1 MGGFIMTYRAT
12 RRAGATRAIGGAL
25 LASTALTVAAPAGAQ
40 AAQSVLAAPTDP
52 APAQAENARVSA
64 TQDSPADIIV
74 TATKRSERLQDV
86 PISIQALSTATLE
99 QHQVAAFDDY
109 AKLLPSVSYQSFGPG
124 QSQLFFRG
132 ISSAGDGLHAGSL
145 PTSGLYLDEVPL
157 TTIANNVD
165 LHVYDLERVEA
176 LSGPQGTLFGASS
189 LSGTLRLITNK
200 PDTSKFSAGYDL
212 QGNKFGDGN
221 KGGLAEGYVN
231 VPLSDRAAIR
241 LVGFYEHD
249 GGYIDNVAQTRTY
262 QRPRTIQDP
271 AVPDDPNATIVVN
284 SPLTVNNA
292 RYVKKDFNDVDTY
305 GGRAALKYDIDDNW
319 TATPSIVYQHQRTHG
334 AFLFDPKRG
343 DLKVSDFSPDRTSDE
358 WYQAALTIQGK
369 LANWDVVYAGGYF
382 DRKVDTVADYSYYTV
397 AYDASA
403 DYTYFNTPDGTA
415 IDPTQTYHTNDRY
428 TKQTHELRVS
438 SPSTDR
444 LRLVIGGFFQRQTN
458 INVADYIIPGLSGSV
473 QQSQVPGAGNI
484 DDIYYTHVKRID
496 RDYAMFGEAA
506 FDILPNL
513 TLNAGIRGFIAKNT
527 LAGFSGFASA
537 NSCGGLAAD
546 CPNIAKRHLDDG
558 ETHKLNLTWKIDR
571 DHMVYATYSTGFRP
585 GGSNRKPTI
594 RAYNADTLSNY
605 EVGFKTS
612 WLNHHLRINGAIFME
627 DWKKLQYG
635 LSPLGAV
642 GVTYTYNAGNARVK
656 GVEGDISWRLGD
668 HLTLSGAGTYID
680 AKLRT
685 NFCNLDADNNIL
697 PDCLVAAGDVS
708 ASKGTRLPIQ
718 PKLKVNGTARY
729 DMAFGDVKAF
739 LQGVV
744 LHQSGTRTYLADNDA
759 AILGPTK
766 GFTTFDF
773 SGGLARNNITLEL
786 FIQNAFDKRGIL
798 SKNTVCVPD
807 YCGAYA
813 RSYPV
818 KPQIFGIKVGQRF

>member
-1 MGGFIMTYRAT
+1 MTYRAGH
-12 RRAGATRAIGGAL
+12 RVRATRAIGGAL
-25 LASTALTVAAPAGAQ
+25 LASTALTAAAPGRAQ
-40 AAQSVLAAPTDP
+40 AAQSVLAAPNDA
-52 APAQAENARVSA
+52 APAQTEGARVSA
-64 TQDSPADIIV
+64 TQDSPGDIIV

-99 QHQVAAFDDY
+99 QHQVASFDDY
-109 AKLLPSVSYQSFGPG
+109 AKLLPSVSYQSFGPS

-165 LHVYDLERVEA
+165 LHVYDMARVEA

-212 QGNKFGDGN
+212 QGNKFGDG
-221 KGGLAEGYVN
+221 KGGGLAEGYAN
-231 VPLSDRAAIR
+231 IPLSDRAAIR

-249 GGYIDNVAQTRTY
+249 GGYIDNVPQSRTY
-262 QRPRTIQDP
+262 QRPHTVQDP
-271 AVPDDPNATIVVN
+271 AAPDDPDATVVVN

-319 TATPSIVYQHQRTHG
+319 TATPTIIYQHQRTHG

-343 DLKVSDFSPDRTSDE
+343 DLAVSDFSPDRTTDK

-369 LANWDVVYAGGYF
+369 LGNWDVVYAGGYF
-382 DRKVDTVADYSYYTV
+382 ERRVDTVADYSYYTV
-397 AYDASA
+397 AYDASP
-403 DYTYFNTPDGTA
+403 DYTYFTTPDGAA
-415 IDPTQTYHTNDRY
+415 IDPTQTYHTNDKY

-438 SPSTDR
+438 SPSGER
-444 LRLVIGGFFQRQTN
+444 FRLVAGAFLQRQTDL
-458 INVADYIIPGLSGSV
+458 NVADYIIPGLSGSA
-473 QQSQVPGAGNI
+473 QQSQVSGAGDV
-484 DDIYYTHVKRID
+484 DDIYYTHVHRID

-537 NSCGGLAAD
+537 NTCGGQAAD
-546 CPNIAKRHLDDG
+546 CPNIDKRHLDSG
-558 ETHKLNLTWKIDR
+558 ETHKVNLTWKIDR

-594 RAYNADTLSNY
+594 RAYNADKLSNY
-605 EVGFKTS
+605 ELGFKTS
-612 WLNHHLRINGAIFME
+612 WLDHRLRINGAIFME
-627 DWKKLQYG
+627 DWDKLQYG
-635 LSPLGAV
+635 LAPLGAV

-656 GVEGDISWRLGD
+656 GVEGDVSWRIGD

-685 NFCNLDADNNIL
+685 NFCNLDENNNIL
-697 PDCLVAAGDVS
+697 PDCAVADGNVS
-708 ASKGTRLPIQ
+708 APKGTRLPIQ
-718 PKLKVNGTARY
+718 PRLKINGTARY
-729 DMAFGDVKAF
+729 DFAIGDFKTF
-739 LQGVV
+739 LQGVA
-744 LHQSGTRTYLADNDA
+744 LHQSGTRTYLSDSDA
-759 AILGPTK
+759 AILGPTS

-773 SGGLARNNITLEL
+773 SGGIAHANLTLEL

-807 YCGAYA
+807 YCGAFA
-813 RSYPV
+813 RDYPI